1 MKWMIPI
8 NNLDAIQLRIL
19 DEIAENNDVTHWVSG
34 YAGSGKTIVIAH
46 AIERLVRKS
55 RSSKICFL
63 TYTHALKDLVHSGL
77 SDTAKTKV
85 IIQTIDAFSATR
97 DKFDF
102 ILVDEIQD
110 IKESDIERIFNRAK
124 YVIAAGD
131 PEQSIYLGR
140 VDPNE
145 LKRLLGGAKKHTLK
159 HINGL
164 SLKTFQMATEI
175 LPTAKYIA
183 GANLHGLG
191 ENAKVIKETNKKSE
205 FLKVYKEAT
214 RISAVEQPCAILFPM
229 HGQIYEFAKTI
240 ANDNGWGI
248 PPEKVERGRITD
260 YTDFN
265 EFFEL
270 HDSPL
275 RFLGSNNG
283 SLPES
288 DDSKIIYLM
297 TYHSAKGLHFNNVFL
312 PDLTSEVN
320 LDAKWAHFSKEEH
333 ERRHFFVALTRCI
346 ENLYLS
352 YHGQPH
358 YLFEEL
364 PKECLQDFTPPRTS
378 LFNKTKN

>member
-1 MKWMIPI
+1 MIPI

-19 DEIAENNDVTHWVSG
+19 DEIAENNEVTHWVSG
-34 YAGSGKTIVIAH
+34 YAGSGKTIVITH
-46 AIERLVRKS
+46 AIERIARKS
-55 RSSKICFL
+55 RGSKICFL
-63 TYTHALKDLVHSGL
+63 TYTHALKELVHSGL

-85 IIQTIDAFSATR
+85 VVQTIDAFSATR

-110 IKESDIERIFNRAK
+110 IKEADIQRVFNRAK

-140 VDPNE
+140 VDLSE

-164 SLKTFQMATEI
+164 SLKTFQMATKI
-175 LPTAKYIA
+175 LPTAKYIS
-183 GANLHGLG
+183 GANVHGLG

-229 HGQIYEFAKTI
+229 HGQIYEFAKII
-240 ANDNGWGI
+240 ANDNGWGS
-248 PPEKVERGRITD
+248 PPEKVQRGRIKD

-265 EFFEL
+265 NFFEL
-270 HDSPL
+270 HESPL

-283 SLPES
+283 SLSES
-288 DDSKIIYLM
+288 DNSKIIYLM
-297 TYHSAKGLHFNNVFL
+297 TYHSAKGLHFNNGWFQVPSATL
-312 PDLTSEVN
+312 GL
-320 LDAKWAHFSKEEH
+320 
-333 ERRHFFVALTRCI
+333 I
-346 ENLYLS
+346 
-352 YHGQPH
+352 G
-358 YLFEEL
+358 
-364 PKECLQDFTPPRTS
+364 
-378 LFNKTKN
+378 